1 MPAEVL
7 NHATLSALFRYWDE
21 KRGGRAL
28 PARRDIDPIE
38 MGPRLLPHL
47 MLCEL
52 ADRGSRIRFRL
63 VGTLLV
69 KRLGYDPT
77 GKWLADLPKSDYL
90 DFLARMVRLSFA
102 EAAPIFADSTFRWG
116 AKGQLD
122 AHHLLLPLT
131 TDNPEGGIVMVGTAY
146 VSEEVFPPQIC
157 QLDKLA
163 HHSVGKREILSLKT
177 TAPAWREVKTANVA

>member
-1 MPAEVL
+1 MPAGVL
-7 NHATLSALFRYWDE
+7 SHATLSALFRYWNE
-21 KRGGRAL
+21 KRDGRAM

-38 MGPRLLPHL
+38 MGPRLLPYL

-90 DFLARMVRLSFA
+90 EFLARMVRLSFA
-102 EAAPIFADSTFRWG
+102 EGAPIFADSTFRWG

-131 TDNPEGGIVMVGTAY
+131 TGGSEAGIVMVGTAY
-146 VSEEVFPPQIC
+146 FSADVFPPQIR
-157 QLDKLA
+157 QLDTLA
-163 HHSVGKREILSLKT
+163 HHSVGKREILSSLA
-177 TAPAWREVKTANVA
+177 TAPSWRVVRTANVA

>member
-1 MPAEVL
+1 MPAEVF

-21 KRGGRAL
+21 KRTGRVM

-47 MLCEL
+47 MLCEF
-52 ADRGSRIRFRL
+52 ADKGTRIRFRL

-69 KRLGYDPT
+69 KRLGFDPT

-90 DFLARMVRLSFA
+90 DFLARMVRLSYA
-102 EAAPIFADSTFRWG
+102 EQAPIFADSTFRWG
-116 AKGQLD
+116 TKGQLD

-131 TDNPEGGIVMVGTAY
+131 TGGEDAGIVMVGTAY
-146 VSEEVFPPQIC
+146 VSEEVYPPQIR
-157 QLDKLA
+157 QLDMLA
-163 HHSVGKREILSLKT
+163 HHSVGKREILNIQTK
-177 TAPAWREVKTANVA
+177 APSWRDIKTANVA

>member
-1 MPAEVL
+1 MPAEVF

-21 KRGGRAL
+21 KRSGRAM

-38 MGPRLLPHL
+38 IGPRLLPHL

-52 ADRGSRIRFRL
+52 VERGSRIRFRL

-90 DFLARMVRLSFA
+90 DFLARMVRLSYA

-116 AKGQLD
+116 VKGKLD

-131 TDNPEGGIVMVGTAY
+131 TSGGDAGIVMVGTAFM
-146 VSEEVFPPQIC
+146 SEEVFPPQIR
-157 QLDKLA
+157 QLDALA
-163 HHSVGKREILSLKT
+163 HHSIGKREILTLEA

>member
-1 MPAEVL
+1 MPAEVF

-21 KRGGRAL
+21 KRSGRAM

-47 MLCEL
+47 MLCER
-52 ADRGSRIRFRL
+52 ADGGSRLRFRL

-77 GKWLADLPKSDYL
+77 GKWHADLPKSDYL
-90 DFLARMVRLSFA
+90 DFLVRMVRLSHA
-102 EAAPIFADSTFRWG
+102 ESAPIFADSIFRWG

-131 TDNPEGGIVMVGTAY
+131 TGGSEAGIVMVGTAY
-146 VSEEVFPPQIC
+146 ISDEVFPPHIR
-157 QLDKLA
+157 QLDTLA

>member
-1 MPAEVL
+1 MPAEVF

-21 KRGGRAL
+21 KREGRAM

-52 ADRGSRIRFRL
+52 ADGGSRIRFRL

-77 GKWLADLPKSDYL
+77 GKWHADLPRSSYL
-90 DFLARMVRLSFA
+90 DFLVRMVRLSYT
-102 EAAPIFADSTFRWG
+102 ESAPIFADSTFRWG
-116 AKGQLD
+116 LKGQLD

-131 TDNPEGGIVMVGTAY
+131 TGGSEAGIVMVGTAY
-146 VSEEVFPPQIC
+146 IADEMFPPQIR
-157 QLDKLA
+157 QLDTVA
-163 HHSVGKREILSLKT
+163 HHSIGKREILSLKT
-177 TAPAWREVKTANVA
+177 TVPAWREVKTANVA

>member
-1 MPAEVL
+1 MPAEVF

-21 KRGGRAL
+21 KRSGRAM

-52 ADRGSRIRFRL
+52 ADGGSRIRFRL

-77 GKWLADLPKSDYL
+77 GKWLADLPRSDYL
-90 DFLARMVRLSFA
+90 DFLARMVRLSYA

-116 AKGQLD
+116 VKGQLD

-131 TDNPEGGIVMVGTAY
+131 TGSSDGGIVMVGTAY
-146 VSEEVFPPQIC
+146 MSEEVFPPQIRA
-157 QLDKLA
+157 LDTQA
-163 HHSVGKREILSLKT
+163 HHSIGKREILSLEA
-177 TAPAWREVKTANVA
+177 TAPAWRDIKTAKIA

>member
-7 NHATLSALFRYWDE
+7 NHATLSALFRYWNE
-21 KRGGRAL
+21 KRDGRAI

-52 ADRGSRIRFRL
+52 AERGSRIRFRL

-90 DFLARMVRLSFA
+90 EFLARMVRLSFA
-102 EAAPIFADSTFRWG
+102 ESAPIFADSTFRWG

-131 TDNPEGGIVMVGTAY
+131 TGSSDGGIVMVGTAY
-146 VSEEVFPPQIC
+146 FSEDVYPPQIR
-157 QLDKLA
+157 QLDTLA
-163 HHSVGKREILSLKT
+163 HHSVGKREILASL
-177 TAPAWREVKTANVA
+177 TAAPSWREVKTANVA

>member
-1 MPAEVL
+1 MPAEVF

-21 KRGGRAL
+21 KRNGRAM
-28 PARRDIDPIE
+28 PARREIDPIE

-52 ADRGSRIRFRL
+52 AEGGARIRFRL

-77 GKWLADLPKSDYL
+77 GKWHADLPKSDYL
-90 DFLARMVRLSFA
+90 DFLVRMVRLSYA

-116 AKGQLD
+116 AKNRLD

-131 TDNPEGGIVMVGTAY
+131 TDNPDGGIVMVGTAY
-146 VSEEVFPPQIC
+146 FSEEVFPPQIR
-157 QLDKLA
+157 QLDTIA

-177 TAPAWREVKTANVA
+177 TAPSWREVKTANVA

>member
-1 MPAEVL
+1 MPAEVF

-21 KRGGRAL
+21 KRSGRAM

-90 DFLARMVRLSFA
+90 DFLARMVRLSYA

-122 AHHLLLPLT
+122 THHLLLPLT
-131 TDNPEGGIVMVGTAY
+131 TGGSDAGIVMVGAAY
-146 VSEEVFPPQIC
+146 VSAEVFPPQIRV
-157 QLDKLA
+157 LDTLA

-177 TAPAWREVKTANVA
+177 TAPAWHEVKAANVA

>member
-1 MPAEVL
+1 MAAEVF
-7 NHATLSALFRYWDE
+7 NHATLDALFRYWDK
-21 KRGGRAL
+21 KRDGRAM

-38 MGPRLLPHL
+38 MGPKLLPHL

-52 ADRGSRIRFRL
+52 ADRGARIRFRL

-90 DFLARMVRLSFA
+90 EFLARMVRLSYL
-102 EAAPIFADSTFRWG
+102 EGAPIFADSTFRWG
-116 AKGQLD
+116 VKGQLD

-131 TDNPEGGIVMVGTAY
+131 TGGSEAGIVMVGTAY
-146 VSEEVFPPQIC
+146 VSDDVFPPQIR
-157 QLDKLA
+157 QLDALA
-163 HHSVGKREILSLKT
+163 HHSIGKREILTSL
-177 TAPAWREVKTANVA
+177 TAAPSWREIKTAHVA

>member
-1 MPAEVL
+1 MPAEVF
-7 NHATLSALFRYWDE
+7 NHATLSALFRYWDK
-21 KRGGRAL
+21 KRSGRAM

-47 MLCEL
+47 MLCEM
-52 ADRGSRIRFRL
+52 ADRGGRIRFRL

-90 DFLARMVRLSFA
+90 DFLARMVRLSYA
-102 EAAPIFADSTFRWG
+102 ETAPIFADSTFRWG

-131 TDNPEGGIVMVGTAY
+131 TDNAEGGIVMIGTAY
-146 VSEEVFPPQIC
+146 VSEEVFPPQIR
-157 QLDKLA
+157 QLDTLA
-163 HHSVGKREILSLKT
+163 HHSVGKRESLSLKT
-177 TAPAWREVKTANVA
+177 TAPAWHEVRTANVA